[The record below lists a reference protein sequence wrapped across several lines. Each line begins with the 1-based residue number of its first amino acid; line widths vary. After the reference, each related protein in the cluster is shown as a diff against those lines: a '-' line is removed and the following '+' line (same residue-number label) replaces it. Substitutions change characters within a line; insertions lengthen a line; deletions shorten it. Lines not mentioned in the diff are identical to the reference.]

1 MPVSLPRVQ
10 PFSIPCRFRKGLGI
24 TAGIKSFEP
33 ALEHPVAGDPILR
46 FGGRTDPS
54 LPWPKKS
61 QEENAMEKMIE
72 KTIQKSIQKF
82 SCRRTSEEDSDE
94 SAHSSCA
101 SQA

>member
-1 MPVSLPRVQ
+1 MGPR
-10 PFSIPCRFRKGLGI
+10 GAGI
-24 TAGIKSFEP
+24 CIDYLVPPGIKSFES

-61 QEENAMEKMIE
+61 QEENAIEKMIE
-72 KTIQKSIQKF
+72 KTIEKTIQKSLQKF
-82 SCRRTSEEDSDE
+82 SKRTSEEDSGD
-94 SAHSSCA
+94 SSSHSSCA